1 MRLKRHTVRGTDDCA
16 PPKAEVVTMEAA
28 AAAAAPVSASIVE
41 KAAKESHLAV
51 YPLFQAVNVSRVL

>member
-1 MRLKRHTVRGTDDCA
+1 
-16 PPKAEVVTMEAA
+16 MEAA

-51 YPLFQAVNVSRVL
+51 YPLQAGSTILFLGPCARVRATGRVPSVS